1 MRDEWKGVLNAPS
14 NTYNS
19 KAVSPASQGLT
30 RAGRQIEAAG
40 GDRIAGMTMATRAMK
55 LKSPKKAS
63 MWDLQNREVSARR
76 QVGDAADSINRA
88 PSTGDGE
95 KPWWKNVGMEEGM

>member
-1 MRDEWKGVLNAPS
+1 
-14 NTYNS
+14 
-19 KAVSPASQGLT
+19 SPASQGLT
-30 RAGRQIEAAG
+30 RTGRQIEAAG
-40 GDRIAGMTMATRAMK
+40 ADRIAGLTMATRAMK

-76 QVGDAADSINRA
+76 QVGDAADSINKP
-88 PSTGDGE
+88 PSSAVGSE